1 LLFLSLC
8 FLIFY
13 FNVGINGALSFTFDI
28 VTSLGS
34 ELNIAKQTEKARKE
48 EGRNI
53 TSRREEKKKKKSK
66 HADNKAKAV
75 SLHAAKE
82 LRGEEVYE

>member
-13 FNVGINGALSFTFDI
+13 FNVSINDALSFTFDI

-34 ELNIAKQTEKARKE
+34 ERNIAKQTEKARKE
-48 EGRNI
+48 EGRKI
-53 TSRREEKKKKKSK
+53 TSRREEKKKKRK

-75 SLHAAKE
+75 PLHAAKE
-82 LRGEEVYE
+82 LRGEEV